1 MASSGPGIRPRTL
14 EMVRLSADNSKPDAQ
29 VVILA
34 RDYVDIVVG
43 GLVRRRCV
51 QCRRKLF
58 LLLFPRWA
66 LTSNLRY
73 GDLIR

>member
-34 RDYVDIVVG
+34 RDYVNIVVG
-43 GLVRRRCV
+43 SFVGLVLRRCG
-51 QCRRKLF
+51 QCGRKLF
-58 LLLFPRWA
+58 FFFFFGGR
-66 LTSNLRY
+66 
-73 GDLIR
+73 